1 MNVRCPQ
8 CQSMFRIDPERV
20 PASGIKARCARC
32 SNVFE
37 LTREGVKATAPAP
50 GPKLVQTPPAP
61 ERLVPRPLPASPPPV
76 TAHVAAASVATATA
90 ATTATGATAATAADP
105 VASAPSTKRPSFRN
119 QDPAARAQRLARAL
133 VSDIVA
139 YNKERLQQA
148 TGAAALRSEF
158 RDEIRKSWEEYVEQV
173 GLDLAKNTPYFRD
186 SLNELLA
193 NGEKVF

>member
-1 MNVRCPQ
+1 
-8 CQSMFRIDPERV
+8 MFRIDPERV

-50 GPKLVQTPPAP
+50 GPKLVQTPPAPERPAP

-173 GLDLAKNTPYFRD
+173 GLDTAKGTPYFRD
-186 SLNELLA
+186 ALNEILA
-193 NGEKVF
+193 KGAKIF